1 LEAELAAQAAAAK
14 EAADKRLAAALE
26 EQEKKYGASLA
37 QMAKMKEDLEDELEK
52 NRTAHDQKMKKLAAE
67 AAAARDAADKQAEAE
82 RAALHAE

>member
-1 LEAELAAQAAAAK
+1 MEAELAAQAAAAK

-52 NRTAHDQKMKKLAAE
+52 NRTAHD
-67 AAAARDAADKQAEAE
+67 
-82 RAALHAE
+82 